1 MTLNENKNAVNIIK
15 QEIFVK
21 TSHKVFERLSLCNLI
36 ITLQSEIDSARLTLQ
51 SVLWPNKKNIP
62 NQLNEGKA

>member
-21 TSHKVFERLSLCNLI
+21 TSHKVFERLSLY
-36 ITLQSEIDSARLTLQ
+36 
-51 SVLWPNKKNIP
+51 K
-62 NQLNEGKA
+62 